1 MTALPAPLEKQL
13 CFAVY
18 GLLQSLTRRYRPL
31 LAELGLTYPQYVTM
45 LVLWRGDGLSVSELG
60 ERLDLDSGTL
70 TPLLKRLEAA
80 GFLRRIRGSD
90 DERVVRVHLT
100 EAGRALAEP
109 AASIGMQVFSGCGL
123 DIDGIGDLRETLKRL
138 KAAIDRGDGAAGA
151 EGVGGDDGA
160 CRVPAEG

>member
-1 MTALPAPLEKQL
+1 MTALPAPLDDQL

-31 LAELGLTYPQYVTM
+31 LAEIGLTYPQYVTM

-60 ERLDLDSGTL
+60 DRLDLDSGTL

-80 GFLRRIRGSD
+80 GFVRRVRSSD

-100 EAGRALAEP
+100 DRGRGLAEP
-109 AASIGMQVFSGCGL
+109 AAGIGMKAFAGCGL
-123 DIDGIGDLRETLKRL
+123 DLDGIGTLREQLKRL
-138 KAAIDRGDGAAGA
+138 KAAVDRGDPGAACLA
-151 EGVGGDDGA
+151 EA
-160 CRVPAEG
+160 P